1 MRTLEGN
8 GFLDYFEDLED
19 PRLDRKKFYPVNEI
33 LLTTLLSIICGAD
46 SWNDIELFGKAK
58 ISYLRQYLP
67 YVNGV
72 PSDDTFR
79 RFFRRINPEEFR
91 SRFVKWMKNFPLPTG
106 VIIAL
111 DGKVSRHT
119 FDGDDKAAL
128 HMVSAFA
135 SEMRLVL
142 AQMAVPDKTNEIK
155 AIPELLDWLDIQ
167 GAIITI
173 DAMGCQREIARKI
186 IDKGADYVLALK
198 GNQELLSV
206 DVEKLFT
213 EQDLREG
220 FGYEED
226 QTVDGDHGRIETR
239 RCRAILAPK
248 VLIQRHDWPGLKSII
263 EVYSIRE
270 LKNKIEEEKRYYLT
284 SLPREARKLNHA
296 IRQHWG
302 IENSLHYVL
311 DISFRD
317 DDSRIRK
324 GNAPE
329 NIAIIKHAALNLL
342 QKSKRPRESIKGL
355 RKVAAWDETRLS
367 EIFTK
372 IL

>member
-1 MRTLEGN
+1 MNRLEEN

-19 PRLDRKKFYPVNEI
+19 PRLDRKKLYPINEI

-58 ISYLRQYLP
+58 ISYLRQFLP
-67 YVNGV
+67 YANGV

-91 SRFVKWMKNFPLPTG
+91 SRFVKWMKTFPLPAN

-119 FDGDDKAAL
+119 FDGDEKAAL

-155 AIPELLDWLDIQ
+155 AIPELLDWLDIC

-173 DAMGCQREIARKI
+173 DAMGCQREIAQKI
-186 IDKGADYVLALK
+186 INKGGDYVLALK
-198 GNQELLSV
+198 GNQELIAT

-213 EQDLREG
+213 QQDLLEG
-220 FGYEED
+220 FGYEES

-239 RCRAILAPK
+239 RCRAMLIPE
-248 VLIQRHDWPGLKSII
+248 VLKRRHSWPGLNSIVEI
-263 EVYSIRE
+263 YSIRE
-270 LKNKIEEEKRYYLT
+270 LKDKVEEEKRYYLT
-284 SLPREARKLNHA
+284 SLPQEAKKLNHA

-302 IENSLHYVL
+302 IENSLHHVL

-317 DDSRIRK
+317 DESRIRK

-342 QKSKRPRESIKGL
+342 QKSKGPRESIKAL
-355 RKVAAWDETRLS
+355 RKIAAWDENRLS
-367 EIFTK
+367 DIFNK